1 MVQFK
6 NQECITKCLIHS
18 SKVCERDYEK
28 CNIYDCALCV
38 SSKKHETHDVAVIS
52 KSLKCHNIVLPRD
65 LQGLKKNLHL
75 KYPGIASH
83 PQFKKRDRIKPLK
96 NLHQSQKMKKI
107 FKEICH
113 KHPKSES

>member
-83 PQFKKRDRIKPLK
+83 PPVQKTGQKKT
-96 NLHQSQKMKKI
+96 SQKLTSITKNEEDFQRDMSQTSKI
-107 FKEICH
+107 
-113 KHPKSES
+113 